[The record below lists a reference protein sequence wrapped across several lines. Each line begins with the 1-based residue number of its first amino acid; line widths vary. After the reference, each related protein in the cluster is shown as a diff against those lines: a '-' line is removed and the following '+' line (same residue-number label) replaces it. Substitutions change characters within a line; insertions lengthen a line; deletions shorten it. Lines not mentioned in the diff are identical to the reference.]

1 MAAYSTHR
9 RTRRSRRGRGSVRK
23 IRKQTHFEQHPSY
36 FLTQQGG
43 VTKTADAH
51 LKMLQRAS
59 SVIRELDR
67 ELKVGLG
74 HTELLKRAVTEC
86 AAVNNA
92 VSAKLRAVSKEL
104 SAQTKTPTGS
114 KATMHSATR
123 LQQLAAKL
131 TKTLEESQQLRQGLR
146 EARNQLG
153 EAEDEVKRARTETE
167 ELRDELR
174 RAGAAR
180 AEEALR
186 PLATEIRQL
195 GPQINGI
202 QQTIQQFRE
211 GVDWQK
217 WRPGAGSLARALE
230 PIYASLP
237 NDAPGRGP
245 GVSAANAPESV
256 KRVLRAVSEKFTAAL
271 PVDLTR
277 QLDNLQRD
285 LRTLQDSVTASLRAV
300 ERAPRDAR
308 GGGRRTKR
316 KRRTQRRTSK
326 WVT

>member
-1 MAAYSTHR
+1 MASSSSRRKTR
-9 RTRRSRRGRGSVRK
+9 RTRRGRGSGPK
-23 IRKQTHFEQHPSY
+23 IRNQTHFEQHPSY

-43 VTKTADAH
+43 ATKTANAH
-51 LKMLQRAS
+51 LKMLRRAS
-59 SVIRELDR
+59 SVIRDLDR

-86 AAVNNA
+86 AAANNA

-104 SAQTKTPTGS
+104 SARANQPPGS
-114 KATMHSATR
+114 KATMHNAAR

-146 EARNQLG
+146 EARDQLG
-153 EAEDEVKRARTETE
+153 EAQDEVKRARTETE
-167 ELRDELR
+167 ELRGELR

-186 PLATEIRQL
+186 PLATEIQQL
-195 GPQINGI
+195 QPQINAI
-202 QQTIQQFRE
+202 QRTIQQFRQ

-217 WRPGAGSLARALE
+217 WRPRAGSLAQALE
-230 PIYASLP
+230 PVYASLP

-245 GVSAANAPESV
+245 GVSAANAPEPV
-256 KRVLRAVSEKFTAAL
+256 RRILKAVADKFTAAL
-271 PVDLTR
+271 PADLSR
-277 QLDNLQRD
+277 QLDDLQRD

-316 KRRTQRRTSK
+316 KRRTQRRTRK
-326 WVT
+326 